1 MERLPLSVLILVV
14 LCGVVVFS
22 GGAAGQ
28 ADGIKINAT
37 VDGESVADGDRVV
50 SDDRPTLSVSVTADR
65 EIQAVFVRVDGE
77 DRYRNISVEGENFS
91 LTRTLDIGP
100 GRHDVSVIVST
111 NERTESFRFR
121 YLRDLQGPVIQF
133 SQPSNVPLDEIR
145 QVEANESRYRVS
157 FRTRDFG
164 AIRRVDL
171 TVEYFGDRPT
181 NASEPNAEDEGTS
194 AGRPIERVS
203 ESLNDSRRTF
213 DREVLLGPG
222 TTVITVETEDGFGN
236 TRRKQIE
243 VTLPDDETAPSVD
256 VLSAN
261 FTRVNGTQQLTVDQ
275 PQFTWQA
282 VAEDPVGVRTA
293 SGVARI
299 ASGSSRFVR
308 LLGAPRSNRTDGRQR
323 VTLTEQLDLEP
334 GVNHFNV
341 TTTDLFGNDNETVY
355 RITYDP
361 ITLAERV
368 EPEIRFYR
376 NRSTV
381 AGNETQLSIEV
392 ADGSVQSVVVE
403 VQGLTTRETA
413 FVYVAHNG
421 ENRSQVVSERTLP
434 IREKRTQVA
443 VRVVD
448 AVGNE
453 HVASLVVDRDRSQ
466 FVVGNRSESGFAVY
480 GGPQTV
486 TPTPTPTPAGV
497 TPTVGTDGS
506 GTPTTET
513 NRRAHRRRPLRGRGR
528 PRPERRPHRRPP
540 RRRRRRSLR
549 RQRRSAWAERPGVP
563 PASSRRPAVCSVGR
577 SRWSR
582 WSPHSPRGCSSDSAS
597 EPAVSSSPSESCPTC
612 PRRVPRSRR
621 D

>member
-14 LCGVVVFS
+14 LCGVVLFS

-28 ADGIKINAT
+28 ADGIEINAT

-50 SDDRPTLSVSVTADR
+50 SDDRPTLSVSVAADR

-133 SQPSNVPLDEIR
+133 SRPSNVPLDEIR
-145 QVEANESRYRVS
+145 QVEANESQYRVS

-171 TVEYFGDRPT
+171 TVEYFGDRSVNGT
-181 NASEPNAEDEGTS
+181 APNQENQDGTVPIS
-194 AGRPIERVS
+194 RPVERS
-203 ESLNDSRRTF
+203 SYRLNSSRQTF
-213 DREVLLGPG
+213 DRDVLLGPG
-222 TTVITVETEDGFGN
+222 TTLVTVEAEDEFGN

-261 FTRVNGTQQLTVDQ
+261 FTRVNGTQRLTVDQ
-275 PQFTWQA
+275 PQFTWQG

-323 VTLTEQLDLEP
+323 VTLTKQLDLEP

-392 ADGSVQSVVVE
+392 TDGSVQSVVVE

-466 FVVGNRSESGFAVY
+466 FVVGNRSESGFVVY

-513 NRRAHRRRPLRGRGR
+513 TGTTRSTSPPATTTSGTGTTAPGATTA
-528 PRPERRPHRRPP
+528 PETSGTPP
-540 RRRRRRSLR
+540 PEVTPATATLGVGGTAGSSSGFLAPTGGVLGGTVTLVALVAALAAGLFVRLR
-549 RQRRSAWAERPGVP
+549 R
-563 PASSRRPAVCSVGR
+563 
-577 SRWSR
+577 
-582 WSPHSPRGCSSDSAS
+582 
-597 EPAVSSSPSESCPTC
+597 
-612 PRRVPRSRR
+612 
-621 D
+621 

>member
-28 ADGIKINAT
+28 ADGIEINAT

-50 SDDRPTLSVSVTADR
+50 SDDRPTLSVSVAADR

-91 LTRTLDIGP
+91 LTRTLNVGP
-100 GRHDVSVIVST
+100 GRHDVTVIVST
-111 NERTESFRFR
+111 NQQTESLRFQ

-133 SQPSNVPLDEIR
+133 SRPSNVSLDEIR

-171 TVEYFGDRPT
+171 TVEYFGDRAI
-181 NASEPNAEDEGTS
+181 NASGTNNQGEANVTS
-194 AGRPIERVS
+194 DGRPIERDS
-203 ESLNDSRRTF
+203 YSLNSSRRTF

-222 TTVITVETEDGFGN
+222 TTVIAVETEDEFGN
-236 TRRKQIE
+236 TRRKRVE
-243 VTLPDDETAPSVD
+243 VTLPDDETPPRVET
-256 VLSAN
+256 LSGN
-261 FTRVNGTQQLTVDQ
+261 FTRANGTQRLTVEQ
-275 PQFTWQA
+275 PQFTWQG

-293 SGVARI
+293 SAVART
-299 ASGSSRFVR
+299 ASGSGRFVR
-308 LLGAPRSNRTDGRQR
+308 LLTAPRSNRTDSRQR
-323 VTLTEQLDLEP
+323 VTLTEEVGLEP
-334 GVNHFNV
+334 GVNYFNV
-341 TTTDLFGNDNETVY
+341 TTTDLFGNDNETIY
-355 RITYDP
+355 RIRYDP

-376 NRSTV
+376 NRSAV
-381 AGNETQLSIEV
+381 AGNETQLSVEV
-392 ADGSVQSVVVE
+392 VDGSVQSVVVE
-403 VQGLTTRETA
+403 VQGLTTRETS

-421 ENRSQVVSERTLP
+421 ENQSRVVSNQTLP
-434 IREKRTQVA
+434 IREERTRVA

-466 FVVGNRSESGFAVY
+466 FVVGNRSESGFVVY

-497 TPTVGTDGS
+497 TPTVETDGS
-506 GTPTTET
+506 ETT
-513 NRRAHRRRPLRGRGR
+513 RPRTSTTRGRSTTVNGTV
-528 PRPERRPHRRPP
+528 E
-540 RRRRRRSLR
+540 
-549 RQRRSAWAERPGVP
+549 SATRTEPGATTVP
-563 PASSRRPAVCSVGR
+563 GSTTVSATPATATLGVGGTASS
-577 SRWSR
+577 
-582 WSPHSPRGCSSDSAS
+582 SSGFLA
-597 EPAVSSSPSESCPTC
+597 PTSGVLGGTVTLVALLAALAAGLFV
-612 PRRVPRSRR
+612 RLRE
-621 D
+621 